1 MFLFCVKE
9 TDNPDLRDRGY
20 IYWRLLSTDP
30 KAAKE
35 VVLAEKP
42 LISEETD
49 LLEPTLLDELICHI
63 GTLASVYHKPPNA
76 FVEGRQ
82 ALKKNLPLR
91 TGVDGSAM
99 DDEENNHD
107 LFSSNEQSTQQP
119 VVISGNVGSLI
130 DDFDILGPMPTTS
143 QTTNIITQ
151 TQPRAPSAVPNLLD
165 DELSSILG
173 FDSNLSGV
181 QTPQTQPITTM
192 SMPVTQPAKSA
203 NLLDDLFGDL
213 NLAGPTSSVSHSTTN
228 TFVPPKEVWLSAQ
241 KGKGLEVSGTFAR
254 RNNQIVMDLDF
265 TNRALQP
272 MSDFALQ
279 LNRNSFGL
287 TPAHPIQLATPLQ
300 PNQSVSTQLIL
311 NTNGPVMKSDPLTNI
326 QVAIKNNI
334 DVFYFACVVPIH
346 VYFIPDNEID
356 KMTFVQNWQEIPE
369 SNEIKHQLQN
379 THGLSIDD
387 LQNKLRANNIHTVT
401 RTIIEQKE
409 MLYQTMKLTN
419 GIFVL
424 VELKITPGN
433 RTISVKLNTTNEII
447 FDLLFFLFSFH

>member
-1 MFLFCVKE
+1 
-9 TDNPDLRDRGY
+9 
-20 IYWRLLSTDP
+20 
-30 KAAKE
+30 
-35 VVLAEKP
+35 
-42 LISEETD
+42 
-49 LLEPTLLDELICHI
+49 
-63 GTLASVYHKPPNA
+63 
-76 FVEGRQ
+76 
-82 ALKKNLPLR
+82 
-91 TGVDGSAM
+91 
-99 DDEENNHD
+99 
-107 LFSSNEQSTQQP
+107 
-119 VVISGNVGSLI
+119 
-130 DDFDILGPMPTTS
+130 
-143 QTTNIITQ
+143 
-151 TQPRAPSAVPNLLD
+151 
-165 DELSSILG
+165 
-173 FDSNLSGV
+173 
-181 QTPQTQPITTM
+181 
-192 SMPVTQPAKSA
+192 
-203 NLLDDLFGDL
+203 
-213 NLAGPTSSVSHSTTN
+213 
-228 TFVPPKEVWLSAQ
+228 
-241 KGKGLEVSGTFAR
+241 
-254 RNNQIVMDLDF
+254 MDLDF

-326 QVAIKNNI
+326 QVAIKTTMN
-334 DVFYFACVVPIH
+334 VFYFACVVPIH